1 MDRAFKTVDYQAA
14 LDVTVRLGDCLP
26 PDHLAR
32 FVVDAVAQLDLSPIY
47 ARYGSRGGEPYA
59 PEILIGLLFYG
70 YATGVFSSRKIERA
84 TYDSAPFRFIAGN
97 LHPDHD
103 TLASFRKAFLPN
115 LKALFVEILLLAR
128 MVGVLQL
135 GTLSLDGSKIHAD
148 ASKSNAVSYKRLL
161 EIKAKLEAEVAEL
174 LALGE
179 QADRGKLPDGLV
191 VSDEVGLRQARLSRL
206 AEAKAVIEA
215 RAKERDVQE
224 QAAHE
229 AKVREREEKARK
241 SGRKPRGRGPTPPT
255 PGPRDKDQYNFTD
268 PDSRIMKNSTDQ
280 GFDQHYNVQVAV
292 TQDKLL
298 IVGESL
304 SNHPNDQAEA
314 EPTVDSIPTELGK
327 PEAAALDNGF
337 FSQTNIAA
345 FASRGI
351 DPYIA
356 TGRDSHNQSW
366 QERFAAEPTPPPEDA
381 SAKIKMAY
389 KLKTQIGK
397 AVYAARKYT
406 VEPVIGI
413 IKEVLGFRQ
422 FSLRGE
428 VAAAGEWCLVCLAFN
443 LKRLHSLT
451 SGRLLSDMLR
461 LAQVPQFDLSIF
473 P

>member
-1 MDRAFKTVDYQAA
+1 MDRTYKTVDYQAA
-14 LDVTVRLGDCLP
+14 LDMTVRLGDCLP

-59 PEILIGLLFYG
+59 PEILIGLIFYG

-84 TYDSAPFRFIAGN
+84 TYESAPLRFIAGN

-103 TLASFRKAFLPN
+103 TLASFRKTFLSE
-115 LKALFVEILLLAR
+115 LKALFVEILLLAQ

-135 GTLSLDGSKIHAD
+135 GRISLDGSKLHAD
-148 ASKSNAVSYKRLL
+148 ASKANAVSYKRLL

-179 QADRGKLPDGLV
+179 QADRGQLPDGLV
-191 VSDEVGLRQARLSRL
+191 VSDEVALRQTRLARL

-215 RAKERDVQE
+215 RAKERNAVE
-224 QAAHE
+224 QAEYA
-229 AKVREREEKARK
+229 AKMREREEKARR
-241 SGRKPRGRGPTPPT
+241 SGRKPRGRGPKPPT
-255 PGPRDKDQYNFTD
+255 PGPRAKDQYNFSD
-268 PDSRIMKNSTDQ
+268 PDSRIMKNSKDQ

-292 TQDKLL
+292 SHESLL

-327 PEAAALDNGF
+327 PNAAALDNGY
-337 FSQTNIAA
+337 FSQANIEAL
-345 FASRGI
+345 ASRGI
-351 DPYIA
+351 EPYIA

-366 QERFAAEPTPPPEDA
+366 RERFAAEPLPPPEDA
-381 SAKIKMAY
+381 SAKVKMAY
-389 KLKTQIGK
+389 KLKTEIGK
-397 AVYAARKYT
+397 AIYAARKST

-428 VAAAGEWCLVCLAFN
+428 LAAAGEWCLVCLSFN

-451 SGRLLSDMLR
+451 SGRLLSVMLKQ
-461 LAQVPQFDLSIF
+461 ASHV
-473 P
+473 